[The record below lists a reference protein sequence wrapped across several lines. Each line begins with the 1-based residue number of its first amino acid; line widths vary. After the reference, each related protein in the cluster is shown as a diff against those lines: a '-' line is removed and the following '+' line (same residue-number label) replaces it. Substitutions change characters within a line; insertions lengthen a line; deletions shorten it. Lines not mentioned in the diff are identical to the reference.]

1 MRRTKYALG
10 FKDEAVKQVID
21 RGHPVV
27 DVAKPLGISESVL
40 YTWVS
45 KFEKADDAPGC
56 GSPGRC
62 SASSHSEVPAFS
74 SPASKPCT

>member
-27 DVAKPLGISESVL
+27 DVAKPLGFQR
-40 YTWVS
+40 VS
-45 KFEKADDAPGC
+45 
-56 GSPGRC
+56 
-62 SASSHSEVPAFS
+62 
-74 SPASKPCT
+74 CTHG